1 MTAATQW
8 ASPYGADPAAYGLS
22 PVTVIK
28 HDGRRFRVCPPTR
41 PGGLWTWG
49 EVGSADQYAAR
60 SCRLALLL
68 IGALCGIERRGGTF
82 HYTREG

>member
-1 MTAATQW
+1 MTAPSW
-8 ASPYGADPAAYGLS
+8 ASPYGADPASYGLS
-22 PVTVIK
+22 PVTVVK
-28 HDGRRFRVCPPTR
+28 YDGRRFRVCPPTR

-49 EVGSADQYAAR
+49 ECGGSETYSAR
-60 SCRLALLL
+60 SMRLALFC